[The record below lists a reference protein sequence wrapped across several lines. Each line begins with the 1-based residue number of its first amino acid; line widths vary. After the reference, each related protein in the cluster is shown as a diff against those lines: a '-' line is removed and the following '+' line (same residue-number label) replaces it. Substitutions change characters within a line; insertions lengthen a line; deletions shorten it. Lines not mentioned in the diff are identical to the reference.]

1 METVGDGTHTM
12 LADTKTDVGTFVI
25 TKTGALGLEIDHGLR
40 ASEVRAGQVGRAT
53 NEFGDDRDDR

>member
-1 METVGDGTHTM
+1 M